1 MRILVNGGGIAG
13 MTLAYWLH
21 RDGHT
26 PVVVERDSRAA
37 SGGGYGIDFGGTGY
51 DVAARMGI
59 AEGLAAHQLPV
70 ESAEFVNQQGHA
82 FASLSRTLV
91 DKISRS
97 PHLGLMHGTLEQA
110 LADRIAPHVEIRYG
124 QTVTALE
131 QNPDAVFAT
140 FAQGAQETFD
150 LAVGADG
157 VHSGTREQIFGP
169 QPNFQ
174 RHLGYQVAI
183 HPIADRFGLGA
194 VRAHYTE
201 PGRQLVL
208 YPPGT
213 PGQLIAMYL
222 FHSDIT
228 TSVDPPNRAPLLREV
243 YAGMR
248 WHTPA
253 VLEQI
258 PESIF
263 MDTLTQICM
272 PRWHRGRVVLVGDAC
287 GCTTLASA
295 QGVSMAM
302 AGGYLLAE
310 SLRTHPDNHETAFAA
325 YQAQLQPQV
334 SHRQRNA
341 RRFARGLVPRT
352 QYGVSAQKMVMRVVM
367 RDAFTGLLRKQFG
380 ADTILPPTDIRAGR

>member
-1 MRILVNGGGIAG
+1 MRILISGGGIAG

-21 RDGHT
+21 HDGHT
-26 PVVVERDSRAA
+26 PVVVERDSRAV
-37 SGGGYGIDFGGTGY
+37 SGGYGIDFGGTGY

-59 AEGLAAHQLPV
+59 AERLSAHQLPV
-70 ESAEFVNQQGHA
+70 ESAEFVDEQGHV
-82 FASLSRTLV
+82 FASLSRATV
-91 DKISRS
+91 GKISRG
-97 PHLGLMHGTLEQA
+97 PHLGLMHGTLEEA
-110 LADRIAPHVEIRYG
+110 LAETIASDVEIRYG
-124 QTVTALE
+124 QSIAALE
-131 QNPDAVFAT
+131 QNPNAVVVT
-140 FAQGAQETFD
+140 FARGAQETFD
-150 LAVGADG
+150 LVVGADG
-157 VHSGTREQIFGP
+157 VHSGTRERIFGP
-169 QPNFQ
+169 TPAFQ
-174 RHLGYQVAI
+174 HHLGYQVAI
-183 HPIADRFGLGA
+183 HPIADCFGLGP
-194 VRAHYTE
+194 VRTHYTE

-208 YPPGT
+208 YPTGT

-222 FHSDIT
+222 FHSDNT
-228 TSVDPPNRAPLLREV
+228 TTVDARRRAPLLREV
-243 YAGMR
+243 YDGMR

-253 VLEQI
+253 VLEQM

-310 SLRTHPDNHETAFAA
+310 SLRAHPDDHETAFAA
-325 YQAQLQPQV
+325 YQARLQPQV

-352 QYGVSAQKMVMRVVM
+352 QCGLSAQKMAMRVVM
-367 RDAFTGLLRKQFG
+367 REGFAGLLRQQFG
-380 ADTILPPTDIRAGR
+380 ADTILPLTGART

>member
-13 MTLAYWLH
+13 MTSAYWLQH
-21 RDGHT
+21 NGHT
-26 PVVVERDSRAA
+26 PVVVERGCGAA
-37 SGGGYGIDFGGTGY
+37 SGGYGIDFGGTGY

-59 AEGLAAHQLPV
+59 AERLSARQLPV
-70 ESAEFVNQQGHA
+70 ESAEFVDQQGHV
-82 FASLSRTLV
+82 FASLSRAMV

-97 PHLGLMHGTLEQA
+97 PHLGLMHGTLQEA
-110 LADRIAPHVEIRYG
+110 LADTITPHVEIRYG
-124 QTVTALE
+124 QTVVALE
-131 QNPDAVFAT
+131 QNPDAVIAT
-140 FAQGAQETFD
+140 FAQGTQETFD
-150 LAVGADG
+150 LVIGADG
-157 VHSGTREQIFGP
+157 VHSETRERIFGP
-169 QPNFQ
+169 QRTFQ

-194 VRAHYTE
+194 VRTHYTE

-208 YPPGT
+208 YPTGT

-228 TSVDPPNRAPLLREV
+228 TSVDLPSRAPLLHAV
-243 YAGMR
+243 YDGMR
-248 WHTPA
+248 WHTMA
-253 VLEQI
+253 VLDQI
-258 PESIF
+258 PKSIF
-263 MDTLTQICM
+263 MDTLTQVCI

-310 SLRTHPDNHETAFAA
+310 SLRAHPNDHETAFAA
-325 YQAQLQPQV
+325 YQARLQPQV
-334 SHRQRNA
+334 SRRQRTS

-352 QYGVSAQKMVMRVVM
+352 QYGLTAQKMMMRVVM
-367 RDAFTGLLRKQFG
+367 REGFTGLLRQQFG
-380 ADTILPPTDIRAGR
+380 ADTILPLTDTRARR